1 MKRTTSLKVGLTAIP
16 AVAMSVGASGLAYA
30 QGWGGPG
37 YGMGPGMMWGY
48 GYGGWSVFGVLF
60 MLLWWVLVI
69 LGIVVLVRWLFGTG
83 RRSGSV
89 QEDRA
94 LAILRERYARGE
106 IDKNEYEA
114 RKKDLSP

>member
-1 MKRTTSLKVGLTAIP
+1 MKRASLRRILPVALL
-16 AVAMSVGASGLAYA
+16 AVAATLGGGIVYA

-48 GYGGWSVFGVLF
+48 GYGGGWGVFGTLL
-60 MLLWWVLVI
+60 MLLWWVLII
-69 LGIVVLVRWLFGTG
+69 LGIVVLVRWLFGA
-83 RRSGSV
+83 RRGGSAA
-89 QEDRA
+89 EDRA

-106 IDKNEYEA
+106 IDKTEYEA